1 MDHDR
6 IADTPVRWGD
16 QAVVAPEGPEVP
28 VLGAPAD
35 PDRED
40 QVVPEAPEDLRR
52 KTRALLVVPE
62 APVGPAVHPVVAVG
76 NHLAQAAKAVRLQQA
91 PAVVDAERRTTD
103 TPRCRSNP
111 FGTQKTPKTLLD
123 FAQAG
128 SFRKHSAVRPAAL
141 SLPRREAYR
150 RRLEVPLG
158 PT

>member
-6 IADTPVRWGD
+6 IADTPVQWEDR
-16 QAVVAPEGPEVP
+16 AVVAPEGPAAP
-28 VLGAPAD
+28 ALGAPAD
-35 PDRED
+35 LVRED
-40 QVVPEAPEDLRR
+40 QVAQEAPEDHHR
-52 KTRALLVVPE
+52 KTRALQAVPE
-62 APVGPAVHPVVAVG
+62 APAGPAVHPVVAVG

-91 PAVVDAERRTTD
+91 PAVVDAERRTAD
-103 TPRCRSNP
+103 TPRCHSNP